1 MQYSESQATAFRLW
15 ICYHKNLELS
25 IFSILILLATGAKNK
40 MLLGCLKYNLTKQ
53 ITCGIIIKTP
63 LAAASGICQSVLIA
77 TQQAQ
82 QKIRHI

>member
-1 MQYSESQATAFRLW
+1 MLTLSTTA
-15 ICYHKNLELS
+15 
-25 IFSILILLATGAKNK
+25 AKNK

-63 LAAASGICQSVLIA
+63 RAAASGICQSVLIA

-82 QKIRHI
+82 QKIRHV

>member
-1 MQYSESQATAFRLW
+1 
-15 ICYHKNLELS
+15 
-25 IFSILILLATGAKNK
+25 

-82 QKIRHI
+82 QKIRHV